1 MAAQLDPPDVAV
13 AGGGTIGLAIAWRA
27 LQRGLR
33 TVVLDAGEPGAWNVA
48 AGMLAPV
55 TEADFGEEALLRLG
69 LEGAGRFEGF
79 CAELAD
85 ASGRDPGLHRS
96 GTLVV
101 ARDGD
106 EAERLDRL
114 HALQRSLGLES
125 ERLLPS
131 RARRAEPALA
141 PTVRLALDV
150 PGDHSIEPRAL
161 AAALAEAVER
171 AGGEIRPRARV
182 ERVLVEDGRVA
193 GVALAGGEVVRA
205 GAVVVAAGAHS
216 ARLGGLPE
224 GAVIPVR
231 PVKGQIL
238 RLRDPHGPGLLTRVI
253 RTPDAYLVPRPDGRY
268 VLGASVEERG
278 WDTAPT
284 AGAVFELIRDLGE
297 VVPGVLE
304 MEIYELGAGLRPGS
318 PDNLP
323 SIGPG
328 ALEGLH
334 WATGHYRNG
343 ILLTPLTAELVAAGL
358 TGEPLP
364 DWAAPA
370 DPRRFARAVE
380 GAAR

>member
-69 LEGAGRFEGF
+69 LEGAARFDGF
-79 CAELAD
+79 CAELAA

-125 ERLLPS
+125 GRLLPS
-131 RARRAEPALA
+131 GARRAEPALS

-150 PGDHSIEPRAL
+150 PGDHSIEPRSL
-161 AAALAEAVER
+161 AAALAEAVEG

-182 ERVLVEDGRVA
+182 ERVIVEDGR
-193 GVALAGGEVVRA
+193 
-205 GAVVVAAGAHS
+205 AAGF
-216 ARLGGLPE
+216 
-224 GAVIPVR
+224 
-231 PVKGQIL
+231 
-238 RLRDPHGPGLLTRVI
+238 LL
-253 RTPDAYLVPRPDGRY
+253 A
-268 VLGASVEERG
+268 
-278 WDTAPT
+278 
-284 AGAVFELIRDLGE
+284 
-297 VVPGVLE
+297 
-304 MEIYELGAGLRPGS
+304 
-318 PDNLP
+318 
-323 SIGPG
+323 
-328 ALEGLH
+328 
-334 WATGHYRNG
+334 
-343 ILLTPLTAELVAAGL
+343 
-358 TGEPLP
+358 
-364 DWAAPA
+364 
-370 DPRRFARAVE
+370 
-380 GAAR
+380 